1 MSNQA
6 FDTHALRRALG
17 NFATGIT
24 VVTAQSPEGE
34 RIGLTVNSFNSVS
47 LDPPLVLWSLDKRSV
62 DSLDVIRRANHFAVN
77 ILAAD
82 QLDLSNQFARP
93 HSDKFANIDYREG
106 PGRAPLLEGCAARF
120 HCTLHETVDA
130 GDHWILIGRVLDFDD
145 FGRAP
150 LLYHQGAY
158 SLVLPHPRLQQRPAA
173 APREPEL
180 ESRLANN
187 LLYLMLQAVNAYQSA
202 YLPKQ
207 QALGLSVS
215 EARVLILLSVLEDG
229 REERLQ
235 RESSLPGSEVREA
248 LENLEH
254 AGLVAAQ
261 EGGGYRLSPVGME
274 RARQYWAM
282 SEQEQAQVF
291 AEFDASQIELF
302 KQILNSIIRRA

>member
-1 MSNQA
+1 MS
-6 FDTHALRRALG
+6 DHSLDPHALRRALG

-24 VVTAQSPEGE
+24 IVTAQTPEGD

-47 LDPPLVLWSLDKRSV
+47 LDPPLVLWSLDKRSI

-82 QLDLSNQFARP
+82 QIDLSNRFARP
-93 HSDKFANIDYREG
+93 QSDKFAGVQYREG
-106 PGRAPLLEGCAARF
+106 PGRMPLLEGCAARF
-120 HCTLHETVDA
+120 HCALHETVDA

-145 FGRAP
+145 AGRAP

-158 SLVLPHPRLQQRPAA
+158 SLVLPHPRLQQRSDTPA
-173 APREPEL
+173 PDSGL
-180 ESRLANN
+180 SNN

-215 EARVLILLSVLEDG
+215 EARVLILLSALQAC
-229 REERLQ
+229 RAERLQ

-248 LENLEH
+248 LENLGQARPG
-254 AGLVAAQ
+254 AGRRKPQ
-261 EGGGYRLSPVGME
+261 LSTQPARTGARSAVLGPVG
-274 RARQYWAM
+274 AGAATGAG
-282 SEQEQAQVF
+282 SV
-291 AEFDASQIELF
+291 
-302 KQILNSIIRRA
+302 